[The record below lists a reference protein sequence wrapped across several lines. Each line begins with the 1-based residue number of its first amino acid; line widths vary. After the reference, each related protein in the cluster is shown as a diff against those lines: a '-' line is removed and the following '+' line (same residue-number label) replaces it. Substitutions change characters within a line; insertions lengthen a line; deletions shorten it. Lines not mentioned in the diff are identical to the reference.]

1 MTKFDEYF
9 YSSEYDKEI
18 VIVKNNEKILLE
30 LLKKYIAFKTD
41 FFKKSPVKNVVI
53 TNENGFDFIV
63 NFFASVFAQK
73 EIYLVS
79 SNERL
84 KELDIE
90 YIFAQDNNDISD
102 YVNFQKIN
110 PDDVS
115 INFFTSGSCAQPKI
129 ITKTLK
135 NLIRESEDL
144 FDEFSNI
151 IPPDCEFTTTSTPV
165 HLFCLSFYI
174 MFAFLNGFVI
184 NSERISFPE
193 QVEKNTILISTPS
206 FLDKF
211 CDNDTKPSLVL
222 SAGSKLK
229 EETFKKFPNLIEI
242 YGSTES
248 GVIAFK
254 TNANDNALRLFKNV
268 SLKTTD
274 NGVWIKSDFFPEDE
288 IFVNDKMEI
297 LPDRKIILNGRS
309 DRIVKIQEKRISLS
323 ELEKNILQCGI
334 VQDILCLKLDEKL
347 CAAVVLNDEGKE
359 FFIKN
364 GIIETK
370 KLLKNHA
377 GKVCEIIPKKWRFLV
392 EIPKTM
398 SGKNDIEK
406 IKNIFSVKLSYPF
419 IFKKEITP
427 DEILLDMTFYKNSNF
442 FNGHFENFPIT
453 PGVVQLYFAEH
464 FIESFFGVEL
474 SKKIVKKMK
483 FSNIITPD
491 KKLTLK
497 LKNKG
502 KSFEYTYLAND
513 TIFSS
518 GIFLLN
524 EVEKNEKI

>member
-9 YSSEYDKEI
+9 YSSKYDKNI
-18 VIVKNNEKILLE
+18 VIIKNDEEISLE
-30 LLKKYIAFKTD
+30 ILKKYISFKTD
-41 FFKKSPVKNVVI
+41 FFKKSSVKNVVI

-63 NFFASVFAQK
+63 NFFASIFAEK

-90 YIFAQDNNDISD
+90 YIFAKNNEETAQSI
-102 YVNFQKIN
+102 NFPKIN
-110 PDDVS
+110 PDDIS
-115 INFFTSGSCAQPKI
+115 INFFTSGSCAKPKI
-129 ITKTLK
+129 ITKTLR

-144 FDEFSNI
+144 FEEFSDV
-151 IPPDCEFTTTSTPV
+151 IPLDCRFTTTSIPV

-174 MFAFLNGFVI
+174 MFAFLNKFVI

-193 QVEKNTILISTPS
+193 QVEENTILISTPS

-211 CDNDTKPSLVL
+211 CDYDTKPSLVL

-229 EETFKKFPNLIEI
+229 DETFKKFPNIIEI

-254 TNANDNALRLFKNV
+254 TKADDTNLKLFKNV
-268 SLKTTD
+268 SLKTTET
-274 NGVWIKSDFFPEDE
+274 GAWIKSDFFPEDE
-288 IFVNDKMEI
+288 IFVNDKIEI
-297 LPDRKIILNGRS
+297 LPDRKIVLNGRS
-309 DRIVKIQEKRISLS
+309 DRIVKVQEKRISLS
-323 ELEKNILQCGI
+323 ELEKNILHCGI

-370 KLLKNHA
+370 KFLKNYA
-377 GKVCEIIPKKWRFLV
+377 GKVCEIVPKKWRFLV
-392 EIPKTM
+392 EIPKTI

-427 DEILLDMTFYKNSNF
+427 DEVLLDMTFYKNSNF
-442 FNGHFENFPIT
+442 FNGHFENFPIA
-453 PGVVQLYFAEH
+453 PGVVQLYFANH
-464 FIESFFGVEL
+464 FIENFFGVEL
-474 SKKIVKKMK
+474 SKKVVKKMK

-502 KSFEYTYLAND
+502 KIFEYTYMAND
-513 TIFSS
+513 TVFSS